1 MCRPCVWQPALL
13 PTIRICFLADD
24 ARLLNYLKRKNLELQ
39 ERGKRMEIATHF
51 IHPDEISPQCLMIIS
66 ELVKNGIAVY
76 VQTPFLKDC
85 NDEGPELVR
94 LFSLLRGAGAE
105 LHYIYIP
112 CSPIHGNSVYWSP
125 IAKGLQAG
133 IYLRAH
139 LSDRAVPRICTATP
153 IGKMD
158 WNSSGWAVE
167 PVAENDNFI
176 WIRSPYTPDY
186 FKQFAPIANE
196 LENIRVN
203 EEGTID
209 IQYMARLGDD
219 ALFLGSRPVAPWRRH
234 VSAGNDRG
242 GYGDDYERRD
252 AFPFAG

>member
-1 MCRPCVWQPALL
+1 MMPG
-13 PTIRICFLADD
+13 
-24 ARLLNYLKRKNLELQ
+24 LLNYLKRKNLELQ

-51 IHPDEISPQCLMIIS
+51 IHPDEISPQSLMIIS

-76 VQTPFLKDC
+76 IQTPFLKDC

-125 IAKGLQAG
+125 ITKGLEVG
-133 IYLRAH
+133 NYLRAH
-139 LSDRAVPRICTATP
+139 LSDRVVPRICTATP

-167 PVAENDNFI
+167 PVAENDNFHLDSQPLYPGLFQT
-176 WIRSPYTPDY
+176 IRPNC
-186 FKQFAPIANE
+186 Q
-196 LENIRVN
+196 
-203 EEGTID
+203 
-209 IQYMARLGDD
+209 
-219 ALFLGSRPVAPWRRH
+219 
-234 VSAGNDRG
+234 
-242 GYGDDYERRD
+242 
-252 AFPFAG
+252 